1 MERDMMLSLTGG
13 RVLLEDGT
21 IRETNV
27 EIEGGLI
34 GAVKDG
40 AASKRKKGAWNVR
53 GHLVLPA
60 IVDLHGDAFERQI
73 MPRPGV
79 SFPLEL
85 ALQETDR
92 QMVSNG
98 ISTAYHGITYSW
110 EPGLRGRDTA
120 VALLGALDTMRDR
133 LACDTRVHLRWETY
147 NIPGADDV
155 VEWMK
160 TGRIDLLAFNDHLD
174 MIKKALGNP
183 QKVAKY
189 ADRAGLSTDD
199 FINLVDDVVARKTN
213 VAAKKEWLAQMAG
226 KFDIPCASHD
236 DESPEMRAGYHALG
250 VSICEFPVN
259 EDTAG
264 FSINNGDPVVMGA
277 PNVLRGGSHCDRL
290 CATTAV
296 KLGLCSVL
304 TSDYYYPSLLQ
315 APFKLAADGVTDF
328 ATAWNMVSSNPARAA
343 GLEDRGE
350 IRTGQRAD
358 MVVVDD
364 SIPGCP
370 RVVATFVAG
379 QPVHMIDASYRMCA

>member
-1 MERDMMLSLTGG
+1 MILSLSGG
-13 RVLLEDGT
+13 RVLREDGS
-21 IRETNV
+21 IEETNV
-27 EIEGGLI
+27 CVEGGQI
-34 GAVKDG
+34 GRVGGDA
-40 AASKRKKGAWNVR
+40 KRDKGTWNVR

-79 SFPLEL
+79 SFPLQL

-98 ISTAYHGITYSW
+98 IATAYHGITYSW
-110 EPGLRGRDTA
+110 EPGLRGHDT
-120 VALLGALDTMRDR
+120 VVRLLDTLDESRKH
-133 LACDTRVHLRWETY
+133 LSCDTRVHLRWETY
-147 NIPGADDV
+147 NTPGADKV

-160 TGRIDLLAFNDHLD
+160 TGRVDLLAFNDHMD
-174 MIKKALGNP
+174 MIRRALANP

-189 ADRAGLSTDD
+189 ADRAGLTGDA
-199 FINLVDDVVARKTN
+199 FIDLVDEVVARKN
-213 VAAKKEWLAQMAG
+213 DVAAKKEWLAQMAD

-236 DESPEMRAGYHALG
+236 DESPEMRAGYDELG
-250 VSICEFPVN
+250 VRICEFPVN

-264 FSINNGDPVVMGA
+264 FAINNGDPVIMGA

-290 CATTAV
+290 CATTAAR
-296 KLGLCSVL
+296 KGLCTVL

-328 ATAWNMVSSNPARAA
+328 STAWNMVSKNPAQAA
-343 GLEDRGE
+343 SLEDRGV
-350 IRTGQRAD
+350 IKDGHRAD
-358 MVVVDD
+358 LVIVDD

-370 RVVATFVAG
+370 RVVATLVAG
-379 QPVHMIDASYRMCA
+379 HPVHMSDVGYRMCA

>member
-1 MERDMMLSLTGG
+1 MLSLSGG
-13 RVLLEDGT
+13 RVLREDGS
-21 IRETNV
+21 IEETNV
-27 EIEGGLI
+27 CVEGGQI
-34 GAVKDG
+34 GRVGGDA
-40 AASKRKKGAWNVR
+40 KRDKGTWNVR

-79 SFPLEL
+79 SFPLQL

-98 ISTAYHGITYSW
+98 IATAYHGITYSW
-110 EPGLRGRDTA
+110 EPGLRGHDT
-120 VALLGALDTMRDR
+120 VVRLLDTLDESRKH
-133 LACDTRVHLRWETY
+133 LSCDTRVHLRWETY
-147 NIPGADDV
+147 NTPGADKV

-160 TGRIDLLAFNDHLD
+160 TGRVDLLAFNDHMD
-174 MIKKALGNP
+174 MIRRALANP

-189 ADRAGLSTDD
+189 ADRAGLTGDA
-199 FINLVDDVVARKTN
+199 FIDLVDEVVARKN
-213 VAAKKEWLAQMAG
+213 DVAAKKEWLAQMAS

-236 DESPEMRAGYHALG
+236 DESPEMRAGYDELG
-250 VSICEFPVN
+250 VRICEFPVN

-264 FSINNGDPVVMGA
+264 FAISNGDPVIMGA

-290 CATTAV
+290 CATTAAR
-296 KLGLCSVL
+296 KGLCTVL

-328 ATAWNMVSSNPARAA
+328 STAWNMVSKNPAQAA
-343 GLEDRGE
+343 SLEDRGV
-350 IRTGQRAD
+350 IKDGHRAD
-358 MVVVDD
+358 LVVVDD

-370 RVVATFVAG
+370 RVVATLVAG
-379 QPVHMIDASYRMCA
+379 HPVHMSDVGYRMCA